1 MKTLKTSLLAVA
13 CILCFNVLP
22 AFALSDSEYRSM
34 MKNPIFANA
43 DKALNTAWKSAKSNL
58 SSYEFENLKKDQQRW
73 IKSGREA
80 EAKALMKQYSKVE
93 AYARVTNS
101 RAQYIMQFIQDNE
114 DSYDIFI
121 NSIFQRANQISKG
134 NPTEIETSYGR
145 TWRVW
150 RTRDYILVKQD
161 NFVMNFWTSNPQ
173 ISFAN
178 GLKVGSSLNDLQTF
192 FSDDNIYYEGNRFQ
206 VIGGNRQWLNF
217 TISNSRVA
225 SVEFY
230 QAPDSTE
237 DQMPARISQILDSY
251 TN

>member
-1 MKTLKTSLLAVA
+1 MKKLFVA
-13 CILCFNVLP
+13 LILVLCVNVS
-22 AFALSDSEYRSM
+22 ACFALSDAEYRSM

-58 SSYEFENLKKDQQRW
+58 PSYEFENLKKDQQRW
-73 IKSGREA
+73 NKSGRDA

-101 RAQYIMQFIQDNE
+101 RAQYIMQLIQDNE

-161 NFVMNFWTSNPQ
+161 NFVMNFWTSHPQ

-178 GLKVGSSLNDLQTF
+178 GLKIGSSLNDLQTF
-192 FSDDNIYYEGNRFQ
+192 FSDNNLYYEGNQFQ
-206 VIGGNRQWLNF
+206 VIGGNKQWLNF
-217 TISNSRVA
+217 TISNGRVA

-237 DQMPARISQILDSY
+237 EQMPARISQILKSY